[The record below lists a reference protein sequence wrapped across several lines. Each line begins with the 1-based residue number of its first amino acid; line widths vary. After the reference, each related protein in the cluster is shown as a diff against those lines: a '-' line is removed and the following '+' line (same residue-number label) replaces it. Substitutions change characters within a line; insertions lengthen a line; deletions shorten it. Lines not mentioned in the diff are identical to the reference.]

1 MNNLKELLKV
11 VSTDQGPSQ
20 GYPGLAQP
28 RRCELIDE
36 LEACLVD
43 EERLERYLEVLQDVL
58 RGESRYTDA
67 GFVNDEEQF
76 DAFCED
82 GLDALDDESL
92 VRTALNPGALWALAD
107 LFCDVDFMCRDT
119 FTKHWSSVCARSGRE
134 LLERDR
140 LRSGR
145 QQAHPCRPA
154 PASVRPGGDSDG
166 EPCASPTPTVVPG
179 ELVSES
185 SYWAHL
191 LHPNGHSG
199 SAARAASP
207 RRP

>member
-1 MNNLKELLKV
+1 MTPNDPLHSLI
-11 VSTDQGPSQ
+11 STINCADRDMHGRAE
-20 GYPGLAQP
+20 LAQP
-28 RRCELIDE
+28 RRRELIDE

-67 GFVNDEEQF
+67 GFVSDEERF

-82 GLDALDDESL
+82 GLDVLDDQSL

-119 FTKHWSSVCARSGRE
+119 FTKHWSAICARSGRE

-140 LRSGR
+140 LR
-145 QQAHPCRPA
+145 
-154 PASVRPGGDSDG
+154 
-166 EPCASPTPTVVPG
+166 T
-179 ELVSES
+179 
-185 SYWAHL
+185 
-191 LHPNGHSG
+191 
-199 SAARAASP
+199 
-207 RRP
+207 RREEQ